1 MENETRIIE
10 FRGREAV
17 SGEWC
22 YGDIVQWESGRKSIL
37 QRSPKDGDLSTVEK
51 IPISPETVGQFTGFE
66 DRNGRRIYEGDLLRG
81 DTFYGLARVMWLAS
95 RGKLA
100 LRLEEGFSQDF
111 WDFDGKT
118 AEVVGNVHDNPG
130 MARGLK

>member
-1 MENETRIIE
+1 MREIE
-10 FRGREAV
+10 FRGLVIGRPFKDGVPMTGKWV
-17 SGEWC
+17 SGDLTH
-22 YGDIVQWESGRKSIL
+22 GI
-37 QRSPKDGDLSTVEK
+37 DGDPTIESREDGRDYLVD
-51 IPISPETVGQFTGFE
+51 PETVGQYTGFE

-95 RGKLA
+95 RGKVA
-100 LRLEEGFSQDF
+100 LRLEDGFSQDF
-111 WDFDGKT
+111 RDFDGKT